1 MARNRRKAEGELTWR
16 VVLRR
21 LTILIL
27 VVGLLLGLIAIQ
39 RRNVAL
45 GETQGRLEEEI
56 KKEKQAVAELG
67 ASFNRAAT
75 LDELK
80 QKMAALGMAMAPPTE
95 AQIRRMRDPAAN
107 EAPAHPRI
115 LAQTESPR
123 RDARGP

>member
-16 VVLRR
+16 SALKR
-21 LTILIL
+21 LTILLL
-27 VVGLLLGLIAIQ
+27 VVGLSLGLLAIQ

-45 GETQGRLEEEI
+45 GEMQGRLEEEI
-56 KKEKQAVAELG
+56 KKEKRAVADLE

-80 QKMAALGMAMAPPTE
+80 QKMAALGITMASPAE
-95 AQIRRMRDPAAN
+95 AQIRRLRDPGAD
-107 EAPAHPRI
+107 EALARSRI
-115 LAQTESPR
+115 VAQTESPR